1 VVKSSIHLGD
11 IYPVGRRPFYDSFL
25 ADWRPGRLGSFNLNS
40 NHDMFGGGKGYFEAG
55 LRHESFAAQ
64 LGTSY
69 FSVEFGDWIL
79 IGLDSA
85 YHDTSPMFD
94 ACTVSDPD
102 QTAFL
107 REIREQVDRTG
118 QKTFVMCHHNGL
130 NLEGT
135 EATNMWNDIVAED
148 ALGKAPDVWY
158 YGHQHI
164 GVVYSTGS
172 AGGPDPLIRC
182 IGHSGLLFAASL
194 GVQSLIGHR
203 ATPATR
209 GAVSA
214 TWRVDSCRWLVH
226 NSGVTTSQRG
236 WRWARR
242 PWARARR
249 GRAPWPSG
257 SARHAAAAS

>member
-1 VVKSSIHLGD
+1 
-11 IYPVGRRPFYDSFL
+11 
-25 ADWRPGRLGSFNLNS
+25 
-40 NHDMFGGGKGYFEAG
+40 MFGWGKGYFEAG

-85 YHDTSPMFD
+85 YHDTSPLYD
-94 ACTVSDPD
+94 VGTVSDPD

-135 EATNMWNDIVAED
+135 ETTNLWNDIVAEG

-172 AGGPDPLIRC
+172 AAGPDPLIRC
-182 IGHSGLLFAASL
+182 IGHSSLPFA
-194 GVQSLIGHR
+194 V
-203 ATPATR
+203 
-209 GAVSA
+209 
-214 TWRVDSCRWLVH
+214 
-226 NSGVTTSQRG
+226 
-236 WRWARR
+236 
-242 PWARARR
+242 
-249 GRAPWPSG
+249 PSG
-257 SARHAAAAS
+257 LEEDVGPGNRSPASRGPVRR

>member
-1 VVKSSIHLGD
+1 VKVATSISVWVLARFEALGVDYTIHLGD
-11 IYPVGRRPFYDSFL
+11 IYPVGRCPFYDSFL

-40 NHDMFGGGKGYFEAG
+40 NRDMFGWGKGYFEAG

-85 YHDTSPMFD
+85 YHDTSPLYD
-94 ACTVSDPD
+94 AGTVSDPD

-130 NLEGT
+130 NLAGT
-135 EATNMWNDIVAED
+135 ETTNLWNDIVAED
-148 ALGKAPDVWY
+148 ALGKAADVWY

-172 AGGPDPLIRC
+172 AAGPEPR
-182 IGHSGLLFAASL
+182 F
-194 GVQSLIGHR
+194 
-203 ATPATR
+203 
-209 GAVSA
+209 AVSDTA
-214 TWRVDSCRWLVH
+214 VCPSRPRVAWRRTWD
-226 NSGVTTSQRG
+226 RG
-236 WRWARR
+236 NRSPASRGPHTAMTPPSIADAR
-242 PWARARR
+242 
-249 GRAPWPSG
+249 
-257 SARHAAAAS
+257 